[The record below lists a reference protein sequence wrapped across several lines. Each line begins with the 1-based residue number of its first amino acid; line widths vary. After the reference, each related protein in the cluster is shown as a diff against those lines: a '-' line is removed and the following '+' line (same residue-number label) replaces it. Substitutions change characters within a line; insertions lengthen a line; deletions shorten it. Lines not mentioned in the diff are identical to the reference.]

1 MHSSDLL
8 IGLSKNLII
17 RCCPGLLCLRERL
30 REREG
35 ERERGRDREV
45 EEKDADMNCRRIND
59 YLSSDRFLIC
69 LFVLFFTNI
78 SLTRDKQ

>member
-8 IGLSKNLII
+8 IGLSKNVII
-17 RCCPGLLCLRERL
+17 RCCPGLLCLRERG
-30 REREG
+30 REG

-45 EEKDADMNCRRIND
+45 EEKDADMYCRRIND

-69 LFVLFFTNI
+69 LFVLFSTNI